1 MNHTCIEVRHPS
13 PERTEVWLNRPEVRN
28 AFNDAMIAELT
39 QAFAAIA
46 RDRRV
51 RVVLL
56 AAQGK
61 AFCAGADLNWM
72 RAMADYSWDQNR
84 ADAQGLADMLWTLDQ
99 CPVPIV
105 GRLQGDC
112 YAGGMGLAAVC
123 DVRLA
128 SQSMQF
134 CLSEARLG
142 LMPATISPYVVRAM
156 GASAARRYFVTSER
170 FSATQAQAMG
180 LVHEVSAPDAL
191 DASTEAMLDTL
202 IANGPDAVRACKR
215 LVRDVEGRPID
226 EALRGETARR
236 IADIRA
242 SDEGKEGLQSFLNK
256 RAPNWLVP

>member
-72 RAMADYSWDQNR
+72 RAMADYSWD
-84 ADAQGLADMLWTLDQ
+84 
-99 CPVPIV
+99 P
-105 GRLQGDC
+105 
-112 YAGGMGLAAVC
+112 
-123 DVRLA
+123 
-128 SQSMQF
+128 
-134 CLSEARLG
+134 
-142 LMPATISPYVVRAM
+142 
-156 GASAARRYFVTSER
+156 
-170 FSATQAQAMG
+170 AQAMG